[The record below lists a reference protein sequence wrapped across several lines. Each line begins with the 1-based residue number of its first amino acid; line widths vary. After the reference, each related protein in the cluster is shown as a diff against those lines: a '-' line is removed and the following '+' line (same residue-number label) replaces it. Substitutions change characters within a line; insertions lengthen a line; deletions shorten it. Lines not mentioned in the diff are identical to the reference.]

1 MPRPWL
7 EGDDQVL
14 LSDVYGSLLRE
25 RYRGRHDVDL
35 LFEISLDSELACIRY
50 SKMVSYRQPD
60 VVFLQLGINDC
71 APRLF
76 RKGSRHLFL
85 QPWFRRVSRDC
96 GMRLYKRFRRQ
107 ITRLRSLR
115 YVGPEA
121 FRRNLHCVINE
132 ILSFNDKVHIFAMG
146 IAEVSEE
153 LAQRSFGY
161 LESIREYNAILRDV
175 FGDSYIE
182 VNDLVPK
189 SRMFISDGYHFSI
202 EAHKALANRIAEIIE
217 GIDEKGIASS

>member
-1 MPRPWL
+1 
-7 EGDDQVL
+7 
-14 LSDVYGSLLRE
+14 
-25 RYRGRHDVDL
+25 
-35 LFEISLDSELACIRY
+35 
-50 SKMVSYRQPD
+50 
-60 VVFLQLGINDC
+60 
-71 APRLF
+71 
-76 RKGSRHLFL
+76 
-85 QPWFRRVSRDC
+85 
-96 GMRLYKRFRRQ
+96 
-107 ITRLRSLR
+107 
-115 YVGPEA
+115 
-121 FRRNLHCVINE
+121 
-132 ILSFNDKVHIFAMG
+132 MG